1 MKIYKREILEK
12 TRFKKY
18 PFKKVGQ
25 FYIADDS
32 GKIIFSNCHAEDMN
46 FGRLKIPFEEVKNL
60 EELSKH
66 KSVDKQI
73 LERVAYF
80 NNTKEVK

>member
-1 MKIYKREILEK
+1 MRIYKREILEK
-12 TRFKKY
+12 TKFKKY

-32 GKIIFSNCHAEDMN
+32 GKIIFSNCHAENMN
-46 FGRLKIPFEEVKNL
+46 FERLKIQFEEVKDL
-60 EELSKH
+60 SALSKH
-66 KSVDKQI
+66 KIVDKQI